1 MRFCRGAQDQQ
12 RSGNAGYGKFT
23 GGILGERRKK
33 RGMASAGSG
42 RFIFLWVAI
51 TLALLAIT
59 GRLIELHVIDAPAY
73 ARLAEEQRTRDME
86 LPPQRGKIFDREGEP
101 LAISVEARSIYATP
115 KFVKDPAA
123 TAKSL
128 STVLGGDP
136 STYEDKLRRDAGF
149 VYIAR
154 KVDIERANALKEL
167 DLAGIGFRD
176 DSRRVYP
183 FGDIAGQVLGF
194 VGIDDIGLTGI
205 EKQYDDVLS
214 GFPGKVIAERD
225 PSGRPIPGGVI
236 YEQMPVDG
244 RDITLTIDKDIQ
256 HTAQTV
262 LAETVKSNGA
272 VGGNVIVMNPNDG
285 SIYAI
290 ASYPGFDPNNFRS
303 ADQSTFRN
311 RAITDVYEPGS
322 TLKALTAAA
331 VIDKGLFMPE
341 SVFDLPA
348 SIQIGGRTIGE
359 ARRREFARLT
369 LTEIL
374 AVSSNVGTV
383 KLGMVMGPEGI
394 YEYFDRFGLN
404 EVPGVDFPG
413 QARGVLLPVER
424 WSASTLG
431 TVTYGQGVSLTPLQ
445 LARAICAIANGG
457 ELPTPHLLGPAEGA
471 YSHVQARTRV
481 ISQATSATMREMLS
495 SAVTSGTG
503 SAAAV
508 PGYSVAGK
516 TGTALKV
523 KEDGT
528 GYAQGKYI
536 ASFVGFL
543 PADDPQVLILVNI
556 DEPARDAYGGV
567 VAAPAFRRIAEF
579 VLSYLGISPQVDDSS
594 DDTAT
599 TGADVL

>member
-1 MRFCRGAQDQQ
+1 MRFCRAAQDQQ
-12 RSGNAGYGKFT
+12 RSGNADHDNFT

-33 RGMASAGSG
+33 RGKTGAGSG
-42 RFIFLWVAI
+42 RFVFLGVAI

-86 LPPQRGKIFDREGEP
+86 LSPRRGTIFDREGEP

-123 TAKSL
+123 TAQSL
-128 STVLGGDP
+128 SAVLGGDT
-136 STYEDKLRRDAGF
+136 STYEEKLRRDAGF

-167 DLAGIGFRD
+167 DLAGIGFLD

-183 FGDIAGQVLGF
+183 FGDLAGQVLGF
-194 VGIDDIGLTGI
+194 VGIDNIGLTGI
-205 EKQYDDVLS
+205 EKYYDNVLS
-214 GFPGKVIAERD
+214 GTPGRVIAERD
-225 PSGRPIPGGVI
+225 PSGRPIPGGVM
-236 YEQMPVDG
+236 YAQMPVDG
-244 RDITLTIDKDIQ
+244 SDITLTIDKDIQ
-256 HTAQTV
+256 HTVQTV
-262 LAETVKSNGA
+262 LAETVKSSGA
-272 VGGNVIVMNPNDG
+272 VGGNVVVMDPKDG
-285 SIYAI
+285 SIYAM
-290 ASYPGFDPNNFRS
+290 ASYPGFDPNNFMS
-303 ADQSTFRN
+303 ADQSAFRN

-322 TLKALTAAA
+322 TLKALTVAA
-331 VIDKGLFMPE
+331 VIDKGLFTPE

-348 SIQIGGRTIGE
+348 SIQLGGRTIGE
-359 ARRREFARLT
+359 ARRREFVQIN

-383 KLGMVMGPEGI
+383 KLGMAMGPENI

-413 QARGVLLPVER
+413 QARGVLRPVEQ
-424 WSASTLG
+424 WSASTIG

-445 LARAICAIANGG
+445 LARAMCAIANGG
-457 ELPTPHLLGPAEGA
+457 ELPTPHLSSPAEGA
-471 YSHVQARTRV
+471 DDPTRSRTRV

-495 SAVTSGTG
+495 SAVASGTG

-536 ASFVGFL
+536 ASFAGFL

-556 DEPARDAYGGV
+556 DEPAREAYGGV
-567 VAAPAFRRIAEF
+567 LAAPAFRRIAEF
-579 VLSYLGISPQVDDSS
+579 IVSHLGISPQADGSI